1 MIKIIGL
8 EKKLSPDFT
17 LKIDE
22 LNIDDGERVAVIG
35 PNGSGKSTLLRLIA
49 GIIKPDSGSI
59 EITAKKSKIGYEPQ
73 NAYAFRGTVEKNIR
87 LGMHG
92 NADIGAIMR
101 ACQLETLKDKRSSEL
116 SGGER
121 QRMCFA
127 RMMAG
132 NYSLLLLD
140 EPMSAADIE
149 TSEMLGKYLNDECA
163 KKGTTLL
170 IATHLPSQAVSVATK
185 VLIMNGGRVSEYSD
199 ISELKNPESEFGR
212 KFIGQWSI
220 NNA

>member
-1 MIKIIGL
+1 MIKITGL

-17 LKIDE
+17 LKIGE
-22 LNIDDGERVAVIG
+22 LNIDDGERVALIG

-59 EITAKKSKIGYEPQ
+59 TVTAKKNGIGYEPQ
-73 NAYAFRGTVEKNIR
+73 NAYAFKGSVEKNIR

-101 ACQLETLKDKRSSEL
+101 ACRLEALKDKRSAEL

-132 NYSLLLLD
+132 NYGLLLLD

-149 TSEMLGKYLNDECA
+149 TSEMLGKYLADECV
-163 KKGTTLL
+163 KNGTTLL
-170 IATHLPSQAVSVATK
+170 IATHLPSQAIGIATK
-185 VLIMNGGRVSEYSD
+185 VLIMNGGSISEYSD
-199 ISELKNPESEFGR
+199 IAELKKPESEFGR

>member
-1 MIKIIGL
+1 MIKITGL

-17 LKIDE
+17 LKIGE

-59 EITAKKSKIGYEPQ
+59 RITAEKTGIGYEPQ
-73 NAYAFRGTVEKNIR
+73 NAYSFRGTVEKNIR

-92 NADIGAIMR
+92 DADIGAILKG
-101 ACQLETLKDKRSSEL
+101 CLLEALKDKRSSEL

-127 RMMAG
+127 RMLAG
-132 NYSLLLLD
+132 DYGVLLLD

-149 TSEMLGKYLNDECA
+149 TSERLGEYLAGECS

-170 IATHLPSQAVSVATK
+170 IATHLPSQAMSIATK

-199 ISELKNPESEFGR
+199 ISGLKNPESDFGK

-220 NNA
+220 K

>member
-35 PNGSGKSTLLRLIA
+35 PNGSGKSTLLRLVA

-59 EITAKKSKIGYEPQ
+59 EITAEKSRIGYEPQ

-87 LGMHG
+87 LGTHG
-92 NADIGAIMR
+92 NADIGGIMR
-101 ACQLETLKDKRSSEL
+101 SCQLEALKEKRSSEL
-116 SGGER
+116 SGGEK

-132 NYSLLLLD
+132 NYSLILLD

-149 TSEMLGKYLNDECA
+149 TSEILGKYLSDECS
-163 KKGTTLL
+163 KNGTTLL
-170 IATHLPSQAVSVATK
+170 VATHLPSQAISIATK
-185 VLIMNGGRVSEYSD
+185 VLIMNGGRVSDYSH
-199 ISELKNPESEFGR
+199 ISELNNPGSEFGR
-212 KFIGQWSI
+212 KFIGQWSLK
-220 NNA
+220 

>member
-1 MIKIIGL
+1 MIKITEL

-17 LKIDE
+17 LKIGE

-59 EITAKKSKIGYEPQ
+59 KITANKNEIGYEPQ

-163 KKGTTLL
+163 KKRTTLL
-170 IATHLPSQAVSVATK
+170 IGTHLPSQAVSVATK